1 MIFKLSRVCLLEKD
15 SIFGVMTDPNQPQVM
30 MAEEDRDLA
39 ASFDSSVM
47 EIEASVVRM
56 WNTYIRGASSQAP
69 VIMNLEGSYL
79 VLLNVTFE

>member
-47 EIEASVVRM
+47 EIEASLVRM
-56 WNTYIRGASSQAP
+56 RNTIIRGASSQAP